1 MKRVLLGIIIS
12 LMFLFLSCSN
22 SKIIRKQGKEIPY
35 WKIAS
40 PESQGMN
47 STQLTKMFDYI
58 GSKTQKLD
66 SIIIVRNG
74 YIVLEAYFS
83 PNNKTTKHWLQSCTK
98 SFTSALIGIAIDK
111 GYIKNVDDNVL
122 TYFTDKT
129 FANTDSL
136 KKEITIKHL
145 LTMNSGIRWPQVGPN
160 NISDR
165 MGESADWVQFI
176 LDQPMAKKPGTGFNY
191 SNGDVHLLSAIVQ
204 KATNKTALEFG
215 WEYLFKP
222 LGIADVE
229 WSEDPRGITVGC
241 AAMKLKPRDLA
252 KFGLLY
258 LNNGLWEG
266 KQLIS
271 SKWIAES
278 FRKHSTTYANTPN
291 TFYGYLWWVK
301 DGLNVYE
308 AYGSGGIRIG
318 VLPDL
323 NIVTVTTA
331 NISEDWSDYVFF
343 RNLYAEYIKKAVKSP
358 TSLPE
363 NPETLE
369 RLRNREIKEE
379 KGI

>member
-1 MKRVLLGIIIS
+1 
-12 LMFLFLSCSN
+12 
-22 SKIIRKQGKEIPY
+22 
-35 WKIAS
+35 
-40 PESQGMN
+40 
-47 STQLTKMFDYI
+47 
-58 GSKTQKLD
+58 
-66 SIIIVRNG
+66 
-74 YIVLEAYFS
+74 
-83 PNNKTTKHWLQSCTK
+83 
-98 SFTSALIGIAIDK
+98 
-111 GYIKNVDDNVL
+111 
-122 TYFTDKT
+122 
-129 FANTDSL
+129 
-136 KKEITIKHL
+136 
-145 LTMNSGIRWPQVGPN
+145 
-160 NISDR
+160 
-165 MGESADWVQFI
+165 
-176 LDQPMAKKPGTGFNY
+176 
-191 SNGDVHLLSAIVQ
+191 
-204 KATNKTALEFG
+204 
-215 WEYLFKP
+215 
-222 LGIADVE
+222 
-229 WSEDPRGITVGC
+229 
-241 AAMKLKPRDLA
+241 MKLKPRDLA

-343 RNLYAEYIKKAVKSP
+343 RNLYAEYIKMAVKSP